1 VQLAGW
7 ESFYVII
14 GSSSA
19 ALIGL
24 QFVVIALSADRQSV
38 APADERTVRAFASPT
53 IIHFSVVLLLAA
65 FMTIPRQTVLSLH
78 LCVVAT
84 ALFGLSQVVRAF
96 LLMRKSQG
104 YTPVAEDWVWHI
116 GLPLGAYLH
125 LVLSGFALG
134 HAADS
139 ALYAVAATSVALLFI
154 GIHNAWDSAVYI
166 AIERRSLEEDVKRKE

>member
-1 VQLAGW
+1 MQLAGW

-24 QFVVIALSADRQSV
+24 QFVVIALSADRQEV
-38 APADERTVRAFASPT
+38 TPTDEMTVRAFATPT
-53 IIHFSVVLLLAA
+53 IIHFSVVLLLSA
-65 FMTIPRQTVLSLH
+65 FMSIPRQTVFSLH

-84 ALFGLSQVVRAF
+84 ALFGLFQVVRAF
-96 LLMRKSQG
+96 LLLRKPQS
-104 YTPVAEDWVWHI
+104 YKPVAEDWVWHI
-116 GLPLGAYLH
+116 ALPLAAYIH
-125 LVLSGFALG
+125 LVIAGFSLA

-139 ALYAVAATSVALLFI
+139 ALYGVAATSLVLLFI

-166 AIERRSLEEDVKRKE
+166 ATEKRLQERNVKQKE